1 MRKPPP
7 PLRPLA
13 VSIVVDGLRLYVPV
27 AALAVLV
34 LAATPG
40 LLSILSTQAQ
50 APASELEQRWT
61 AGPGV
66 ASMAVEVV
74 RGALPSP
81 DPRQRKAP
89 CDPDVEHELNG
100 YCWVPIAVWPC
111 PKGKTWEHAGKCY
124 QRALRVEKL
133 PRDPTSGEGRSL
145 GLADP

>member
-7 PLRPLA
+7 TLRPLA

-27 AALAVLV
+27 AAVAVLV
-34 LAATPG
+34 LALTPG
-40 LLSILSTQAQ
+40 LLSLLMG
-50 APASELEQRWT
+50 PAKMPATEPEQRWT

-66 ASMAVEVV
+66 ASMAMDVV
-74 RGALPSP
+74 RGALPAP

-89 CDPDVEHELNG
+89 CDPDVEREVGG

-133 PRDPTSGEGRSL
+133 PRDPTSGEGRPL
-145 GLADP
+145 GVADP